1 MVIDNI
7 DIYSLIPY
15 QIIDMIE
22 KLNNALSVVKSRKK
36 TISKVAK
43 FEKSITICPQC
54 GSFSIVKNGHT
65 KNGIQTYK
73 CKECSKRFNDLTNTV
88 FSQIHLTYEQIE
100 IFIQC
105 FKDKISLRKTA
116 KRMGV
121 NKNTVY
127 LLRLK
132 IINSLKQ
139 IRNNT
144 KLSG

>member
-1 MVIDNI
+1 MVIENI

-43 FEKSITICPQC
+43 FEKSITICPHC

-105 FKDKISLRKTA
+105 FKDKISLRKNA

-132 IINSLKQ
+132 IIN
-139 IRNNT
+139 
-144 KLSG
+144 

>member
-1 MVIDNI
+1 MVIENI

-43 FEKSITICPQC
+43 FEKSITICPHC
-54 GSFSIVKNGHT
+54 GSFSIIKNGHT
-65 KNGIQTYK
+65 KNGVQTYK

-105 FKDKISLRKTA
+105 FKDKI
-116 KRMGV
+116 
-121 NKNTVY
+121 
-127 LLRLK
+127 
-132 IINSLKQ
+132 
-139 IRNNT
+139 
-144 KLSG
+144 